1 MKTKLKRTVS
11 GAAVTVYA
19 IFIMLILSLVI
30 TVMTRKVSVSAATRA
45 DTYLERQAY
54 WNAHAGRS
62 LALRLNIEDRIELG
76 SNEGWDIGQI
86 VIPASGEEA
95 IGQTGRGNQLDIA
108 KTVLLSQ

>member
-1 MKTKLKRTVS
+1 MKIRPKRTVS

-19 IFIMLILSLVI
+19 IFIMVILSLII

-76 SNEGWDIGQI
+76 SDEGWDIGQI
-86 VIPASGEEA
+86 VIPASGEEVL
-95 IGQTGRGNQLDIA
+95 GKTGRGNQLDIG
-108 KTVLLSQ
+108 KTLLLPQ